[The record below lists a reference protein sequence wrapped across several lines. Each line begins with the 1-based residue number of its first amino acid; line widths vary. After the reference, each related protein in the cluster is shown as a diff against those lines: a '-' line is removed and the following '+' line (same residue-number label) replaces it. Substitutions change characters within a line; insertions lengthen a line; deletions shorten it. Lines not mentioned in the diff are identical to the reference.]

1 MYLSTLKLW
10 NFRKYVE
17 KPDGK
22 PGLEVYF
29 HEGVNVMIGENDSG
43 KTAIVDA
50 IRYVLR
56 TQSGEFIQF
65 DEKDFYQYPAN
76 QGGTRKEEFKI
87 ECVFDGLDEQDKGL
101 FWEWLSWN
109 DDKTRYIL
117 KVWLYAKRKD
127 NVIMPV
133 FSAGIE
139 GQSDRMDS
147 EARELLKVVYFKPL
161 RDALTD
167 MTHGYKSRL
176 AQILGAHEL
185 FRTQKDGE
193 GNSKKHKIETDYKE
207 LKENIEGYFKKGG
220 DGWEITKEI
229 NVFLKKHFL
238 LNGDPRDAKINLTGG
253 ELTELLR
260 LLDLV
265 MEHNKSGLGTLNLL
279 CIAAEMLLFN
289 NQKKG
294 LKLALVE
301 ELEAHLHPQYQ
312 LRLIEYISTLQNN
325 EQFILTT
332 HSITLAS
339 KIELSKLIVLK
350 DKEAFPMSSDY
361 TKMRPA
367 DYKFLE
373 RFLDATKANLF
384 FAKGLIMVEG
394 DAENLLIP
402 AIADLID
409 RPLHRDGVSVVN
421 VGSTSYKRYVGVFK
435 RKDGKEFGMP
445 IAIVSDLDE
454 RALEYYD
461 DKSDDRKTPRY
472 WLKET
477 IQTSLEDISQEVEY
491 DAMETVFVSKTAF
504 EREVRLHKTEKFGP
518 IIDTINRMK
527 AVLTDNNKT
536 SLNEDVLSKIRVE
549 KTKRLESVINTDKI
563 KIFLPKSW
571 TLEYEIA
578 ESGLYR
584 LLATAIKVAQK
595 EENDPDLEITDEL
608 IMTLWHDVEEKYPN
622 DYALTKVDS
631 YKMFEPLNEGA
642 VSKAITAQYLAGMLL
657 GVLPPVSNGVVNK
670 DDVKRI
676 VKTDEKLK
684 YLVKA
689 IEHVTSENHE
699 EE

>member
-22 PGLEVYF
+22 PGLEVHF
-29 HEGVNVMIGENDSG
+29 HEGVNVLIGENDSG

-50 IRYVLR
+50 IRYVLK

-76 QGGTRKEEFKI
+76 QGGARKEEFKI
-87 ECVFDGLDEQDKGL
+87 ECDFDGLDDQDKGL

-109 DDKTRYIL
+109 GDKTRYIL

-127 NVIMPV
+127 NVIMPT

-147 EARELLKVVYFKPL
+147 EARDLLKVVYFKPL

-193 GNSKKHKIETDYKE
+193 GNSKKHKIETDYKD
-207 LKENIEGYFKKGG
+207 LKENIEGYFKEGG
-220 DGWEITKEI
+220 GGWEITKEI

-350 DKEAFPMSSDY
+350 DMEAFPMSSVY

-402 AIADLID
+402 AIADLIG

-421 VGSTSYKRYVGVFK
+421 VGSTAYKRYVSIFK
-435 RKDGKEFGMP
+435 RNDGKEFGMP
-445 IAIVSDLDE
+445 IAIVSDLDV

-461 DKSDDRKTPRY
+461 EKSDNRKKPKY
-472 WLKET
+472 WLKDNVRT
-477 IQTSLEDISQEVEY
+477 ALERITREVNY
-491 DAMETVFVSKTAF
+491 DDMATVFSSKTAF
-504 EREVRLHKTEKFGP
+504 RREVRLHSTVNFGP
-518 IIDTINRMK
+518 IGDTLSRME
-527 AVLTDNNKT
+527 AVLTDDNKT
-536 SLNEDVLSKIRVE
+536 VLNDELLSMVREE
-549 KTKRLESVINTDKI
+549 KSRRLKSAIETDKI
-563 KIFLPKSW
+563 NLFLPKSW

-578 ESGLYR
+578 ESGLYK
-584 LLATAIKVAQK
+584 LLATAIKTAQK
-595 EENDPDLEITDEL
+595 EENEPELEITDDL
-608 IMTLWHDVEEKYPN
+608 IMTLWTEVEEDYPN
-622 DYALTKVDS
+622 GHVQTKADA
-631 YKMFEPLNEGA
+631 YKIFEPLNEGY

-670 DDVKRI
+670 DEVKRI
-676 VKTDEKLK
+676 VKTDEKLQ
-684 YLVKA
+684 YLVNA